1 MFLSESLRSTLHNPL
16 LNPRVVTLVITV
28 AGALLVRSGVFNSRK
43 GKLLSKG
50 LDLLLAGNPVEAERC
65 YRTALSSSA
74 RIPNPD
80 RVRLLVCL
88 GDALFDQGRFDE
100 AKQYLEQA
108 LQLGDPTGS
117 CQGSMCD
124 VLLALKAPEQA
135 IAMADE
141 ALQLMTRA
149 AFASAF
155 GESWAA
161 ISKDLY
167 EAKTLARKAQAL
179 LMLDK
184 QPEAQKDLDRA
195 LSILDATKPQLES
208 VRPQTSATGSL
219 ILGDRLRRMKE
230 LTISDTY
237 WAIGLAL
244 LAMGDKRRAIEQ
256 FVVVRDTDRM
266 GKYRNLAQ
274 KELNSLG
281 YTGTPVPGLA

>member
-1 MFLSESLRSTLHNPL
+1 M
-16 LNPRVVTLVITV
+16 
-28 AGALLVRSGVFNSRK
+28 
-43 GKLLSKG
+43 
-50 LDLLLAGNPVEAERC
+50 
-65 YRTALSSSA
+65 
-74 RIPNPD
+74 
-80 RVRLLVCL
+80 
-88 GDALFDQGRFDE
+88 
-100 AKQYLEQA
+100 
-108 LQLGDPTGS
+108 
-117 CQGSMCD
+117 
-124 VLLALKAPEQA
+124 
-135 IAMADE
+135 
-141 ALQLMTRA
+141 
-149 AFASAF
+149 
-155 GESWAA
+155 
-161 ISKDLY
+161 LY
-167 EAKTLARKAQAL
+167 
-179 LMLDK
+179 K

-230 LTISDTY
+230 LTISGTY